1 MADALLA
8 FGVYGVRKNRHRPA
22 KRPPDLPPHRRAR
35 APHERAGFRQSSCSG
50 ACKLPAPAL
59 RRKTFRRALQRGPP
73 FCIQEG
79 NAPSAGS
86 RKAAGKAVSAGA
98 GVHAAKAL
106 RPCRA
111 RPGKRN
117 RAAARLCR
125 ETARQQQRAPPG
137 RGLRLLRG
145 SRQRPVP
152 AEAARL
158 FPGGFPL
165 PAARLCG
172 RARAPAA
179 AGAAPVAFCFIY
191 KCRKM

>member
-8 FGVYGVRKNRHRPA
+8 FGVDGVRKNRHRPA
-22 KRPPDLPPHRRAR
+22 KRPPDLPPHRRSPCAAR
-35 APHERAGFRQSSCSG
+35 TCG
-50 ACKLPAPAL
+50 LPAIILFRGLRASGHDAAAPDLPAG
-59 RRKTFRRALQRGPP
+59 RRKEALSAPKGS
-73 FCIQEG
+73 
-79 NAPSAGS
+79 APSTGS
-86 RKAAGKAVSAGA
+86 RKRQGRQLPTTRAFMRQRRLGSAAPDR
-98 GVHAAKAL
+98 AKAE
-106 RPCRA
+106 PDG
-111 RPGKRN
+111 P
-117 RAAARLCR
+117 RLCR